1 MSSVL
6 GDLKWR
12 SKRRR
17 YIMQLYDQ
25 GLTKRH
31 IARHMMRTQA
41 HVEKV
46 IDDANRKRKGRQK

>member
-6 GDLKWR
+6 GDLKWH

-17 YIMQLYDQ
+17 QIMQLSDQ

-31 IARHMMRTQA
+31 IAKPMMRTQA

-46 IDDANRKRKGRQK
+46 IDDANRKRKGRPK